1 MHFRYDATFSELKE
15 NLREKDKEISE
26 LKISISEMEAR
37 KNREVQRLGDVEA
50 SYQVSCQHHVGRPV
64 SPYLQEIARL
74 NVHFLSLLAM
84 VINRVGLAQFALGVG
99 IGGWQTKLRDM
110 REEMDMMRLQQE
122 EGLRRKREEM
132 DVRLIMLIV
141 TESTMTFGMCM
152 ISWRWIGSLKMVI
165 GVP

>member
-1 MHFRYDATFSELKE
+1 MADVPACVHFRYDATFAELKE

-50 SYQVSCQHHVGRPV
+50 SYQVSSSPIRDVQSAHTCRNRTLNIHLLIPSANGHH
-64 SPYLQEIARL
+64 A
-74 NVHFLSLLAM
+74 
-84 VINRVGLAQFALGVG
+84 RVGLPHVALGIGV
-99 IGGWQTKLRDM
+99 GGWQTKLRDM

-132 DVRLIMLIV
+132 DVRLIL
-141 TESTMTFGMCM
+141 
-152 ISWRWIGSLKMVI
+152 R
-165 GVP
+165 